1 MASIVGALMS
11 WGFQHYVGH
20 TFKSWQIMFL
30 VVGLVTVII
39 GAVVIIFMPDN
50 PMSARGLKHEE
61 RVAAVERLRENQ

>member
-20 TFKSWQIMFL
+20 AFKSWQIMFL
-30 VVGLVTVII
+30 VVGLLTVMI
-39 GAVVIIFMPDN
+39 GIVVIFFMPDN